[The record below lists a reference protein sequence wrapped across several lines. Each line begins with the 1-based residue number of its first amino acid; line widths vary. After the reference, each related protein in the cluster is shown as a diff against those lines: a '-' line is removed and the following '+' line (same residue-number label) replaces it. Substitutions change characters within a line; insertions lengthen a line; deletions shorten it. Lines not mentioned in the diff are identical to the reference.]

1 MMGSLVASRMTS
13 MTIDSYDAMCQ
24 VQQVLGPPAQ
34 RQKSI
39 QIID

>member
-1 MMGSLVASRMTS
+1 MMGSVASRMIN
-13 MTIDSYDAMCQ
+13 MTTDSCDEMCQ